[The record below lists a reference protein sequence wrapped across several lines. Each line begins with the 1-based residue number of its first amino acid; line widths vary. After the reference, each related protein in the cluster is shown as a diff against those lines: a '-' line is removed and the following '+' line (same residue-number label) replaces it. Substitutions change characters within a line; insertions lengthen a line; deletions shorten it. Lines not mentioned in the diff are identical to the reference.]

1 VVRTGNCVRCDLA
14 QTRRT
19 LGFHTTMPIRV
30 EAYTAG
36 GIATGVVARHGHL
49 REHLDA
55 ATELEIE
62 SSRWLPL
69 DGSGERSAD
78 KMSLQV
84 DDLLLV
90 VADEPDGIPV
100 HAQWHSI
107 ELDAGP
113 YHVHG
118 ELPTMPGFDPGRALT
133 RPTGEFV
140 LLRDAK
146 IELNDREGAGEASSS
161 QVLVNRYTVD
171 RIAAD
176 LMLGFFFP
184 GATMTITESSAGVHE
199 AGATAAAAVAAAAT
213 AAAVVA
219 TATPAPTPADQ
230 PPTSVLD

>member
-1 VVRTGNCVRCDLA
+1 
-14 QTRRT
+14 
-19 LGFHTTMPIRV
+19 MPIRV

-49 REHLDA
+49 REFLDGT
-55 ATELEIE
+55 TEIVLEW
-62 SSRWLPL
+62 SRWMPL
-69 DGSGERSAD
+69 DGSAEHAAD
-78 KMSLQV
+78 QLSFQV

-113 YHVHG
+113 YRVHG
-118 ELPTMPGFDPGRALT
+118 EMPTMPGFDPGRALT

-146 IELNDREGAGEASSS
+146 IELNDREGAGEANSA

-184 GATMTITESSAGVHE
+184 GATMTITHSSAGDRE
-199 AGATAAAAVAAAAT
+199 AGAAAPAGIAAT
-213 AAAVVA
+213 AAPASA
-219 TATPAPTPADQ
+219 DDSSALPDATPDSPA
-230 PPTSVLD
+230 